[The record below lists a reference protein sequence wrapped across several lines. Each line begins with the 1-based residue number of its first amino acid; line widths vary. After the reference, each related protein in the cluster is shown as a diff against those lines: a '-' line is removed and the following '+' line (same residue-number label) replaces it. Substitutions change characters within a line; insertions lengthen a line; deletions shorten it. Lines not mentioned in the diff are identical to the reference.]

1 MLVHFMDGSF
11 FIFSFIHLAIGHIA
25 LTAHQ
30 NAQAVNNSL
39 PVGNLHSADRL
50 YCACHSRPCPIHPAI
65 FDNTGAFDTI
75 FATHGIL
82 ETILATH
89 GILETALEIGV
100 HKAAHCATDP
110 AAMPI
115 CHHILA
121 FCSGVCRL
129 VIVLRACHIGVASA
143 PALCSGVSFSLPCDC
158 L

>member
-1 MLVHFMDGSF
+1 MDGSF

-39 PVGNLHSADRL
+39 PVGSFHSADRL
-50 YCACHSRPCPIHPAI
+50 YSACHSRPCPIHPAI

-82 ETILATH
+82 ET
-89 GILETALEIGV
+89 ALEIGV
-100 HKAAHCATDP
+100 HKAAHCATDQ
-110 AAMPI
+110 ATIPI
-115 CHHILA
+115 CHHTLA

-129 VIVLRACHIGVASA
+129 VIVLRACHIGVDSTL
-143 PALCSGVSFSLPCDC
+143 ALCSGVSFSLPCDC